1 MALKR
6 VMNNRDCRRAG
17 FTLLELV
24 IALAIMTVIVGACMS
39 AFAFGPRSFTNQ
51 VNSLANQYRVR
62 DVTRNVSRDARRT
75 DLEDITVG
83 AGYIVLGEIT
93 YTYSDESVYRNGT
106 EITGGIKVFDYSLD
120 GNRLT
125 VEVESTEN
133 GSESFALT
141 VDVYIRG

>member
-6 VMNNRDCRRAG
+6 VMNNRDYLRSG
-17 FTLLELV
+17 FTLLELL
-24 IALAIMTVIVGACMS
+24 IALAVMTVIVGASVS

-51 VNSLANQYRVR
+51 VNSLSNQYRVR
-62 DVTRNVSRDARRT
+62 DVTRYVSRDARRT

-83 AGYIVLGEIT
+83 AGYIVLDEVT
-93 YTYSDESVYRNGT
+93 YTYNDESVYRNGT
-106 EITGGIKVFDYSLD
+106 EITGGIKVFDFTLD

-125 VEVESTEN
+125 VEVESAEN